1 MIPKYRVWITYG
13 YTEED
18 LKNPDMTDEIK
29 ETGLGFMGIP
39 DLIDFRNYEIRVKYD
54 CDWYDSDRF
63 TLMQSTGLKDKNGK
77 EIYEG
82 DVLKGRFM
90 FTDVD
95 GESSIHTSV
104 GVVRWAENS
113 GRWVVDGEV
122 FRGEDL
128 KDWNVGELCIIGNIY
143 ENPEL
148 MEKNQPSERELKT
161 TEE

>member
-1 MIPKYRVWITYG
+1 MQIKIRAWDKVNKRMQSW
-13 YTEED
+13 EE
-18 LKNPDMTDEIK
+18 LLAGK
-29 ETGLGFMGIP
+29 EFNAKLRDPEAHGMVLMMWTGL
-39 DLIDFRNYEIRVKYD
+39 
-54 CDWYDSDRF
+54 
-63 TLMQSTGLKDKNGK
+63 TDKNGV
-77 EIYEG
+77 EIYER
-82 DVLKGRFM
+82 DALKGRFM

-113 GRWVVDGEV
+113 GCWVVDGEV

-148 MEKNQPSERELKT
+148 IQKEGNPT
-161 TEE
+161 TK

>member
-1 MIPKYRVWITYG
+1 MQIKIRAWDKTKKQMHEVLVIDWLNCLVDLDYSNIERPWYG
-13 YTEED
+13 ND
-18 LKNPDMTDEIK
+18 DERSEVI
-29 ETGLGFMGIP
+29 
-39 DLIDFRNYEIRVKYD
+39 
-54 CDWYDSDRF
+54 
-63 TLMQSTGLKDKNGK
+63 LMMYTGLKDKDGV

-128 KDWNVGELCIIGNIY
+128 AHWNVGELCILGNIY

-148 MEKNQPSERELKT
+148 MERKE
-161 TEE
+161 